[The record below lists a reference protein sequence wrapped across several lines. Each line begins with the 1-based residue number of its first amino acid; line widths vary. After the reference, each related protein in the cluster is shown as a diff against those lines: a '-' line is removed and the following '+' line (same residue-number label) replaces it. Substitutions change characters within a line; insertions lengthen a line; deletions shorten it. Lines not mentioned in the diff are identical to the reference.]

1 MGNKKDIL
9 FPLRKLHGKLHDKM
23 VVIRNDINNYKY
35 CSFPLGKKVY
45 VIGTPEYT
53 NLGDSA
59 IAIAQMKFLEECGIS
74 HNRIKEITV
83 PEYNENATEYIKW
96 IGKKNML
103 CGIGG
108 GNMGNQWYSEE
119 LFRYKFMKD
128 FPNNPLII
136 FPQTIYYTDDEDGK
150 ISEQKSIPF
159 YNGRKKLTL
168 VPREEKSDEIMHR
181 LYPKTDILMTPD
193 IVLSATMETFGATSH
208 EREGILLCMRN
219 DPEKTLS
226 DDDLMYIESYL
237 EKSGYNYRKTDMYSN
252 CDVNKYNRADC
263 VRSKM
268 NEFTKA
274 ELVITD
280 RLHGM
285 VFAAITGTPCIVFSN
300 YNHKVWGT
308 YKWISYLP
316 YIKYVNDVKEIE
328 HYTTELLSMKDC
340 KFDNTPLR
348 PYFNKLAEVV
358 KSKC

>member
-1 MGNKKDIL
+1 MANKEDIL
-9 FPLRKLHGKLHDKM
+9 FPLRKLHGKLHDKL
-23 VVIRNDINNYKY
+23 VAVKQDVSNYKY
-35 CSFPLGKKVY
+35 YTFPLGKKAY

-59 IAIAQMKFLEECGIS
+59 IAIAEMKFLEDCGIAS
-74 HNRIKEITV
+74 NRIKEITV
-83 PEYNENATEYIKW
+83 PEYNENSTKLVKW
-96 IGKKNML
+96 IGRKNL
-103 CGIGG
+103 ICGIGG
-108 GNMGNQWYSEE
+108 GNMGNQWYGEE

-128 FPNNPLII
+128 FPHNPLII
-136 FPQTIYYTDDEDGK
+136 FPQTIYYTDNEDGK
-150 ISEQKSIPF
+150 IAEQKSINV
-159 YNGRKKLTL
+159 YNGRPKLTL
-168 VPREEKSDEIMHR
+168 IPREDKSNEIMHN
-181 LYPKTDILMTPD
+181 LYPETEILLTPD
-193 IVLSATMETFGATSH
+193 IVLSATMETFGATPNN
-208 EREGILLCMRN
+208 RKGILLCMRN
-219 DPEKTLS
+219 DAEKTLS
-226 DDDLMYIESYL
+226 TEELVFIDEYL
-237 EKSGYNYRKTDMYSN
+237 KKLGYDYRKTDMHSDCYV
-252 CDVNKYNRADC
+252 DKHNRVDC

-300 YNHKVWGT
+300 YNHKVLGT

-316 YIKYVNDVKEIE
+316 YIKYADNVKEIE
-328 HYTTELLSMKDC
+328 SYASELLSMKNC